1 MKRHSPLLLL
11 AVAAGPAFAQPAA
24 QPDSSLVETAHV
36 RSSTPVY
43 SEVQVPHT
51 ECTTQTTV
59 TERTASPKTNL
70 AGAGIGAVAGGL
82 LGHTVGS
89 GNGKTAATAV
99 GAVAGALVG
108 NQLAN
113 RETSA
118 QPEQVASEHQN
129 CKTVNETQSRLMGFR
144 VRYEYGGREFESM
157 VRENPGKTIPVRV
170 SVLPVEA
177 R

>member
-1 MKRHSPLLLL
+1 M
-11 AVAAGPAFAQPAA
+11 
-24 QPDSSLVETAHV
+24 

-43 SEVQVPHT
+43 SEVQVPRT
-51 ECTTQTTV
+51 ECTTQTIV
-59 TERTASPKTNL
+59 TERTASPPKANL

-82 LGHTVGS
+82 LGHTVGG

-129 CKTVNETQSRLMGFR
+129 CKTVNETQNRLMGFR

-170 SVLPVEA
+170 PVLPAEA